1 METEKEVARLG
12 RLYNIVNTQKILFI
26 AFLLLIKLPVYLM
39 WCVTEGEDTQMTW
52 EYYLDII
59 TYVAILHGWLI
70 GVFCIFALDSAVMK
84 RSDACRIMI
93 GFIPFIGLY
102 GWLSTLKRMRGV
114 LTQEGYRITYFSA
127 RRVFCRVR

>member
-12 RLYNIVNTQKILFI
+12 RLYNVVNTQKILFI

-39 WCVTEGEDTQMTW
+39 WCLTEGGHVQATW

-70 GVFCIFALDSAVMK
+70 GVLCIFALDSAVMK

-102 GWLSTLKRMRGV
+102 GWLSTLKRMRDV